1 MKRFTRTATLAALLL
16 STGLGGAAFAQTAT
30 KPPVDPATYSSKAL
44 ERSEARIAKLK
55 ASLQLTPDQEKL
67 WPPVESALEAFV
79 KQRIARRTHMLEMHQ
94 KGDDEKLDVVARLG
108 YRADA
113 MVTSGEAL
121 KTLAAAARPFYDAL
135 NPDQQKR
142 FTAIVRRAEQAHA
155 KGDKADKPGAPA
167 APAASPQP

>member
-1 MKRFTRTATLAALLL
+1 MKRFTRTAILAALLL
-16 STGLGGAAFAQTAT
+16 SSGFGAAALAQTAT
-30 KPPVDPATYSSKAL
+30 KPAVDPATYSSKAL
-44 ERSEARIAKLK
+44 ERSEARIAKFK

-79 KQRIARRTHMLEMHQ
+79 KQRVARRTHMLEMHQ
-94 KGDDEKLDVVARLG
+94 KGDDEKMDIVARLD

-121 KTLAAAARPFYDAL
+121 KALAAAARPFYAAL

-142 FTAIVRRAEQAHA
+142 FTAIVRRAEQAHT
-155 KGDKADKPGAPA
+155 KGDKAGAPDAPA
-167 APAASPQP
+167 AAPTQP